1 MNPKMWSGKM
11 KVDTKSLLSFF
22 YVKIILKEEKL
33 CQETEQNPIDIGQKK
48 KN

>member
-1 MNPKMWSGKM
+1 M

-22 YVKIILKEEKL
+22 CVKIILKEDNL
-33 CQETEQNPIDIGQKK
+33 CQETEQNQIDIGQKK